1 MAKHIQAIAAY
12 RPRIIRGKTVSEE
25 RYIELMT
32 QRSILSAG
40 IIKNVHE
47 NEIENVISLLQDSY
61 VVHTGNVIYTLS
73 ITLDGK
79 YEVNVKPHRRIVE
92 ALNTSGAFRGEIANA
107 ENIGKSSDE
116 LVEMWNEKHPDN
128 LIGG

>member
-12 RPRIIRGKTVSEE
+12 RPRIIRGETVSEE
-25 RYIELMT
+25 RY
-32 QRSILSAG
+32 
-40 IIKNVHE
+40 
-47 NEIENVISLLQDSY
+47 Y

-73 ITLDGK
+73 ITLDGR
-79 YEVNVKPHRRIVE
+79 YEINVKLKKHMAQ
-92 ALNTSGAFRGEIANA
+92 ALNAPGAFRGKIANA

-116 LVEMWNEKHPDN
+116 LVEMWNEKHSDD